1 MQTPF
6 YQKVFEI
13 VNIFSFS
20 VGIFGRFFI
29 GMPIS
34 AGSRYH
40 DELIFTAVRIAAF
53 TMLSQHSKYS
63 AGCSR
68 LLSISYHS
76 HYIFSFPVAVIVPCA
91 YTHRRTVCVR
101 KSCCACLSRR
111 FFLFHVDVPLP
122 VCIPISCLYFV
133 ERLNAISPLCTC

>member
-53 TMLSQHSKYS
+53 TMLSQHSK
-63 AGCSR
+63 
-68 LLSISYHS
+68 SIHALAAPAY
-76 HYIFSFPVAVIVPCA
+76 YQFRIIRITFSPF
-91 YTHRRTVCVR
+91 R
-101 KSCCACLSRR
+101 
-111 FFLFHVDVPLP
+111 
-122 VCIPISCLYFV
+122 
-133 ERLNAISPLCTC
+133 SPS